1 MKTVLLFMMLLAGIC
16 AAAQTPEKSERRAA
30 HLDSLRTSVI
40 DQIQA
45 MKPDYNADS
54 IRNALENGPFF
65 SLYRDN
71 YFIGGIPLGDKM
83 KAINTNIKFQLSIR
97 QKLTRSQLPFDTY
110 LYIQYTQKTIWN
122 ILEESI
128 PIHDMNFN
136 PGVGL
141 GHLIIY
147 KNRYIGNAS
156 LMLEHESNGK
166 DGEASRSWNKVSF
179 EGNFLLSKTTEI
191 QLKAWI
197 PVIDSRNN
205 RDILRYNGLA
215 QSALSYWTPNQR
227 LNATLVTTWR
237 ARMFAFNTQWELS
250 FKINNNENQYL
261 FLQYYNGY
269 GENLLDYNKHRS
281 VLRFGFVIKPRRF
294 SIY

>member
-1 MKTVLLFMMLLAGIC
+1 MMSLAGSC
-16 AAAQTPEKSERRAA
+16 ALAQAPARSERHAR
-30 HLDSLRTSVI
+30 LDSLRTSVI
-40 DQIQA
+40 DQINA
-45 MKPDYNADS
+45 RKPDYNADS
-54 IRNALENGPFF
+54 IRGVLENGPSF

-83 KAINTNIKFQLSIR
+83 KAINSNIKFQLSIR
-97 QKLTRSQLPFDTY
+97 QKLTRSRLPFDTY
-110 LYIQYTQKTIWN
+110 LYIQYTQKAIWN

-166 DGEASRSWNKVSF
+166 DGEWSRSWNKVSF
-179 EGNFLLSKTTEI
+179 EGNFLLSKNTEM
-191 QLKAWI
+191 QFRTWI
-197 PVIDSRNN
+197 PIIDSRNN

-215 QSALSYWTPNQR
+215 QTSLSYWTPSQR

-250 FKINNNENQYL
+250 FKTNSNGNQYL

-281 VLRFGFVIKPRRF
+281 VLRFGFVIKPQRF